1 MSFVRIFNVVFKR
14 NFLLSIT
21 KRKSK
26 RVEKKFTDMFSSK
39 LMRPVQDMTGTKCAL
54 INDNNFYVN
63 NLKES

>member
-14 NFLLSIT
+14 NFFLST

-39 LMRPVQDMTGTKCAL
+39 LMRPVQDMTGTKCTL